1 MTSKKKKTSPDN
13 DKIDLKKLKIALK
26 NVLDNEE
33 VPLKENITLNDW
45 LELKIALNPI
55 NNFITKK
62 LTIAFINKLEII
74 FKNTQDSRL
83 KGINVSDLE
92 KKYDDEEN
100 VNKNGYD
107 FGIANLPII
116 AEVKANIPYG
126 KRKYGSSQKT
136 GLKKD
141 LDGLFTKKKMAK
153 ITKEAFD
160 ETYKF
165 LVVLD
170 YDRNGYN
177 TSEAVEDLIHGYS
190 NCEEVIK
197 IDLNDPQKLDSGHVY
212 IVMLKPEDSN
222 QL

>member
-33 VPLKENITLNDW
+33 VPLKENITVNDW

-107 FGIANLPII
+107 FGIANLPM
-116 AEVKANIPYG
+116 AL
-126 KRKYGSSQKT
+126 SQQMV
-136 GLKKD
+136 D
-141 LDGLFTKKKMAK
+141 F
-153 ITKEAFD
+153 
-160 ETYKF
+160 
-165 LVVLD
+165 
-170 YDRNGYN
+170 
-177 TSEAVEDLIHGYS
+177 
-190 NCEEVIK
+190 
-197 IDLNDPQKLDSGHVY
+197 
-212 IVMLKPEDSN
+212 
-222 QL
+222 

>member
-92 KKYDDEEN
+92 KN
-100 VNKNGYD
+100 M
-107 FGIANLPII
+107 
-116 AEVKANIPYG
+116 
-126 KRKYGSSQKT
+126 T
-136 GLKKD
+136 
-141 LDGLFTKKKMAK
+141 TKKM
-153 ITKEAFD
+153 
-160 ETYKF
+160 
-165 LVVLD
+165 
-170 YDRNGYN
+170 
-177 TSEAVEDLIHGYS
+177 
-190 NCEEVIK
+190 
-197 IDLNDPQKLDSGHVY
+197 
-212 IVMLKPEDSN
+212 
-222 QL
+222 

>member
-1 MTSKKKKTSPDN
+1 MTSKKKKASPDN

-92 KKYDDEEN
+92 KN
-100 VNKNGYD
+100 M
-107 FGIANLPII
+107 
-116 AEVKANIPYG
+116 
-126 KRKYGSSQKT
+126 T
-136 GLKKD
+136 
-141 LDGLFTKKKMAK
+141 TKKM
-153 ITKEAFD
+153 
-160 ETYKF
+160 
-165 LVVLD
+165 
-170 YDRNGYN
+170 
-177 TSEAVEDLIHGYS
+177 
-190 NCEEVIK
+190 
-197 IDLNDPQKLDSGHVY
+197 
-212 IVMLKPEDSN
+212 
-222 QL
+222 

>member
-83 KGINVSDLE
+83 
-92 KKYDDEEN
+92 
-100 VNKNGYD
+100 
-107 FGIANLPII
+107 
-116 AEVKANIPYG
+116 
-126 KRKYGSSQKT
+126 
-136 GLKKD
+136 
-141 LDGLFTKKKMAK
+141 
-153 ITKEAFD
+153 
-160 ETYKF
+160 
-165 LVVLD
+165 
-170 YDRNGYN
+170 
-177 TSEAVEDLIHGYS
+177 
-190 NCEEVIK
+190 
-197 IDLNDPQKLDSGHVY
+197 
-212 IVMLKPEDSN
+212 
-222 QL
+222 

>member
-83 KGINVSDLE
+83 KGINVSDL
-92 KKYDDEEN
+92 KK
-100 VNKNGYD
+100 
-107 FGIANLPII
+107 I
-116 AEVKANIPYG
+116 
-126 KRKYGSSQKT
+126 
-136 GLKKD
+136 
-141 LDGLFTKKKMAK
+141 
-153 ITKEAFD
+153 
-160 ETYKF
+160 
-165 LVVLD
+165 
-170 YDRNGYN
+170 
-177 TSEAVEDLIHGYS
+177 
-190 NCEEVIK
+190 
-197 IDLNDPQKLDSGHVY
+197 
-212 IVMLKPEDSN
+212 
-222 QL
+222 